1 MNLKIGSLKSKQSS
15 TLDLLSEL
23 NVSKTNLCI
32 FLNKLDRSSS
42 NCPSSSQILN
52 AIEHVTLVLDNIN
65 CVLNTLIYT
74 CEMDYFRHFE
84 FLIEHLNSDNSP
96 SESINEHSNR
106 KVLFDKVKL
115 ISIRS
120 FQSKFMVDLFKTK
133 YERIM
138 WDELTFSQKTNHSH
152 FVLKNVDYAGET
164 RQTYSLLKR
173 FSLSLNRHERFDFVV
188 NCEHA
193 NVYLRLSF
201 INNFLYSRFFAL
213 CIDRLVNL
221 KREQQDSYS
230 KHVVLKF
237 RLLHSYIHFIH
248 LSSGNDVSET
258 LWVRRNPKMKCFKAK
273 PPATK
278 TVYSLGANELYLNL
292 ESARSS
298 QIVFLE
304 ILHPILFKSAVNCEH
319 KKFSNN
325 LFANQ
330 MSHSNFN
337 YLFEF
342 IKSGGRHRQ
351 RHYWGSLLGVNN
363 LTFKLKN
370 CDVKKSVS
378 LLIDSFNFEY
388 SIDVLNLINY
398 LVDLHNQKFASLKIE
413 SNNLMD
419 NDRLAQF
426 MANSQ
431 KKLNVKAFNFYI
443 LFRRHYLLVFQLEN
457 FNITKTIQ
465 VIIVLKILYV

>member
-1 MNLKIGSLKSKQSS
+1 M
-15 TLDLLSEL
+15 
-23 NVSKTNLCI
+23 
-32 FLNKLDRSSS
+32 
-42 NCPSSSQILN
+42 
-52 AIEHVTLVLDNIN
+52 
-65 CVLNTLIYT
+65 
-74 CEMDYFRHFE
+74 
-84 FLIEHLNSDNSP
+84 
-96 SESINEHSNR
+96 
-106 KVLFDKVKL
+106 
-115 ISIRS
+115 
-120 FQSKFMVDLFKTK
+120 
-133 YERIM
+133 
-138 WDELTFSQKTNHSH
+138 
-152 FVLKNVDYAGET
+152 
-164 RQTYSLLKR
+164 
-173 FSLSLNRHERFDFVV
+173 
-188 NCEHA
+188 
-193 NVYLRLSF
+193 
-201 INNFLYSRFFAL
+201 
-213 CIDRLVNL
+213 
-221 KREQQDSYS
+221 
-230 KHVVLKF
+230 
-237 RLLHSYIHFIH
+237 
-248 LSSGNDVSET
+248 SET
-258 LWVRRNPKMKCFKAK
+258 LWLRKNPKLKCVKAK
-273 PPATK
+273 PPVAK

-292 ESARSS
+292 ESSRSS

-304 ILHPILFKSAVNCEH
+304 ILYPILFKSAVNCEN

-363 LTFKLKN
+363 LTFKFKN

-388 SIDVLNLINY
+388 SIDVLNFVNY

-431 KKLNVKAFNFYI
+431 LKLNVKAFNFYI

-457 FNITKTIQ
+457 FNLTKTIQ
-465 VIIVLKILYV
+465 VI